1 MNYQK
6 GERNLLGFPFK
17 NSNLTRILNASGN
30 LQAVAQRADG
40 RKILVSLLMA
50 SFVVFINVSGILR
63 LPELLL
69 YDALV
74 FHYYDNLKR
83 HLQTG
88 QLESN
93 TDQHRA
99 TVFMINLAEALLDP
113 GQAIKRRK
121 AANQIYQ
128 DLADERISHARAAIE
143 LQTLNKKQKGGWLR
157 KAFRKSK
164 QTV

>member
-1 MNYQK
+1 M
-6 GERNLLGFPFK
+6 
-17 NSNLTRILNASGN
+17 T
-30 LQAVAQRADG
+30 
-40 RKILVSLLMA
+40 
-50 SFVVFINVSGILR
+50 
-63 LPELLL
+63 
-69 YDALV
+69 
-74 FHYYDNLKR
+74 NLKR

-93 TDQHRA
+93 TEQHRA